1 MTNKEVL
8 RRGCLVFGEVCFI
21 YVSVKFALGKASTF
35 ETMLMATCDFVLVL
49 NLITSIISKIVEI
62 VNSYSLYKSYRKRL
76 EYLENLHKIRYKL
89 YFTGSKEEV
98 EEYSTKIENY
108 GTILLKGG
116 KEAISKKLL
125 RKKHS
130 QKVQEILKQTEKL
143 MTTVR

>member
-62 VNSYSLYKSYRKRL
+62 VLYKSYRKRL